1 MGHDTQVVV
10 AKNKTQY
17 EYARRKRSQTMQ
29 MQVVTFAIMI
39 FLTFIAF
46 AAVAAGMSAYYVGP
60 VILLLAAIQVVLQLY
75 YFMHMSEK
83 GHNMPAFFLYSGA
96 LFGFTFVITFLTIV
110 WW

>member
-1 MGHDTQVVV
+1 MANDTHVVV
-10 AKNKTQY
+10 QNKTQY
-17 EYARRKRSQTMQ
+17 EYARRKRSKAMQ

-39 FLTFIAF
+39 FLTLIAF
-46 AAVAAGMSAYYVGP
+46 AAVASGMSAYFIGP
-60 VILLLAAIQVVLQLY
+60 VILLLAAVQVVLQLY

-83 GHNMPAFFLYSGA
+83 GHEVGAFFLYSGA